1 MNEKNIERV
10 LAKGFEQSDGMF
22 KERLLDRCL
31 AVLGNDDETREL
43 SDVDLDLLSAAGSYT
58 DSMLPPH
65 DNR

>member
-58 DSMLPPH
+58 ESMLPPR